1 MEAKYATNQTA
12 LTPTEGKIMQTPAK
26 IRINQST
33 ACQLLDISRDGLKNL
48 IDKDPTFPRR
58 IKEGEARQS
67 PVYFDY
73 SDLMKWHESKKLAYA
88 TPAANDSNIGVA

>member
-1 MEAKYATNQTA
+1 
-12 LTPTEGKIMQTPAK
+12 MQIPAK

-58 IKEGEARQS
+58 IKEDEARQS

-73 SDLMKWHESKKLAYA
+73 NDLMKWHESKKAARAL
-88 TPAANDSNIGVA
+88 PAIYQAGVSI